1 MFKTL
6 TDYESIP
13 ENSKVWIYPASRKF
27 YPQEIPEIKAKTETF
42 LKKWVQEGEIVSSKY
57 GLFYDRFIVVFT
69 TAEPALKTKTIDQM
83 IAFVLQLQKEYE
95 LELLDKMNV
104 CFKQG
109 THVQYKDLKN
119 FKQLIKNRSVNRN
132 TVVFDNRV
140 ATKYEFDNFW
150 EIPASESWYD
160 SLFQKK

>member
-1 MFKTL
+1 ML

-13 ENSKVWIYPASRKF
+13 ESSKVWIYPASRKL
-27 YPQEIPEIKAKTETF
+27 YPQEIPEIKEKIETF
-42 LKKWVQEGEIVSSKY
+42 LNKWTQQDETILSKY
-57 GLFYDRFIVVFT
+57 ALLYDRFIVVFT
-69 TAEPALKTKTIDQM
+69 TDELVLKTETIDQLV
-83 IAFVLQLQKEYE
+83 AFILQLQKEYE

-109 THVQYKDLKN
+109 EHVQYKDLKS

-132 TVVFDNRV
+132 TIVFDNRV
-140 ATKYEFDNFW
+140 ATKNEFDHFW

-160 SLFQKK
+160 NLFQK